1 MSENREEMK
10 AARRSAASE
19 GACRG
24 LGSRTAKQGAT
35 MLGAEAVVASL
46 EAEGVTTVFGY
57 PGGQAIKLY
66 DALYGSEQITHVLA
80 RHEQGAVHMA
90 DGYAR
95 ATGRPGV
102 VMVTSGP
109 GATNTVTGI
118 ATAYMDSVPL
128 VVITGQVGRGVIGT
142 DSFQESDIVG
152 ITMPVVK
159 HSYLLQSTD
168 ELTRTIREAFHI
180 AVTGRP
186 GPVLIDIPSDVAGE
200 EMVFEYPD
208 EVSLPSYKPTY
219 RGNAKQIRT
228 ACRLLEEAEQP
239 LLYVGG
245 GVVSSGATE
254 ELTALMD
261 AMQVPAVV
269 TLMGKGG
276 VPASHPL
283 NLGPVGMHGAKY
295 SNMAMTEADLI
306 IAAGARFSDRV
317 TGRVSEFAPNAKI
330 VHIDIDPAEIGKIRD
345 ADVPIV
351 GDLKGVLA
359 GMLECL
365 AKAGAAPRDD
375 QWVADIA
382 AWRER
387 YPFYHPNMAVN
398 EEEDEIV
405 PELVIAE
412 LGRQL
417 DPDASIVTT
426 EVGQHQMWAHQFLH
440 RERPRTFLSS
450 GGLGTMGF
458 GFPAA
463 IGAAVARPEATV
475 VCIAGDGSFQ
485 MNSQEMATAAINGV
499 PVKVMILDNRCLG
512 MVHQW
517 QKLFYGRRYSQTLLA
532 PVPDFVKLAEAYG
545 WEGERVE
552 APGEVAGAIARML
565 AAPGPYLLD
574 VAISPEQNVYPMV
587 APGAALDNVM
597 GAIDVAVGAV
607 RTDVPAASGSPR
619 ARTAGAPSGAT
630 SPCAKIDAQFGGR
643 WEVDPQDTGARLG
656 QDGSTV
662 DVRPEDWKTL
672 FRAGDEGKED
682 RR

>member
-1 MSENREEMK
+1 MSESNENKHDAPQRRN
-10 AARRSAASE
+10 AATL
-19 GACRG
+19 GAPRG
-24 LGSRTAKQGAT
+24 AGSHTAKQGKA
-35 MLGAEAVVASL
+35 MLGAEALIASL
-46 EAEGVTTVFGY
+46 EAEGVDTVFGY
-57 PGGQAIKLY
+57 PGGQAIKIY
-66 DALYGSEQITHVLA
+66 DALYDSDQIHHILA

-95 ATGRPGV
+95 STGRPGV
-102 VMVTSGP
+102 VVVTSGP

-168 ELTRTIREAFHI
+168 ELTRTVREAFHI
-180 AVTGRP
+180 ASTGRP
-186 GPVLIDIPSDVAGE
+186 GPVLIDVPSDLAGA

-208 EVSLPSYKPTY
+208 EVNLPSYKPTY
-219 RGNAKQIRT
+219 RGNAKQIRA
-228 ACRLLEEAEQP
+228 ACRLLEEADQP
-239 LLYVGG
+239 LLYAGG
-245 GVVSSGATE
+245 GVIASEATE
-254 ELTALMD
+254 ELVALMD
-261 AMQVPAVV
+261 MMQIPTVV

-276 VPASHPL
+276 IPEDHPL

-306 IAAGARFSDRV
+306 IVAGARFSDRV

-359 GMLECL
+359 GMLATLE
-365 AKAGAAPRDD
+365 KDGARPRDA
-375 QWVADIA
+375 QWIADIN
-382 AWRER
+382 AWRAR

-398 EEEDEIV
+398 EGDGEII
-405 PELVIAE
+405 PELVLAE

-417 DPDASIVTT
+417 DPAASIVTT
-426 EVGQHQMWAHQFLH
+426 EVGQHQMWAHQFLF
-440 RERPRTFLSS
+440 RKLPRTFLSS

-463 IGAAVARPEATV
+463 IGAAVANPGKTV

-485 MNSQEMATAAINGV
+485 MNSQEMATVAINGV

-512 MVHQW
+512 MVRQW
-517 QKLFYGRRYSQTLLA
+517 QKLFYEKRYSETLLA
-532 PVPDFVKLAEAYG
+532 PVPDFVKLAAAYG

-552 APGEVAGAIARML
+552 KPSEVADAIRRML
-565 AAPGPYLLD
+565 AATGPYLLD
-574 VAISPEQNVYPMV
+574 VAISRDQSVYPMV
-587 APGAALDNVM
+587 APGAALDDVM

-607 RTDVPAASGSPR
+607 RTDMPASTGPA
-619 ARTAGAPSGAT
+619 

-643 WEVDPQDTGARLG
+643 WEVDPEDTGARLG
-656 QDGSTV
+656 QDGSTF

-672 FRAGDEGKED
+672 FRESDEKKGGE
-682 RR
+682 

>member
-1 MSENREEMK
+1 MSETTTAKRN
-10 AARRSAASE
+10 AATE
-19 GACRG
+19 GAPRG
-24 LGSRTAKQGAT
+24 LGSKTPKQGKT
-35 MLGAEAVVASL
+35 MLGAEAVIASL
-46 EAEGVTTVFGY
+46 EAEGVDTVFGY

-66 DALYGSEQITHVLA
+66 DALYDSDQLHHILA

-95 ATGRPGV
+95 STGKPGV
-102 VMVTSGP
+102 VIVTSGP

-180 AVTGRP
+180 ASTGRP
-186 GPVLIDIPSDVAGE
+186 GPVLIDIPSDLAGA

-208 EVSLPSYKPTY
+208 EVNLPSYKPTY
-219 RGNAKQIRT
+219 RGNAKQVRA
-228 ACRLLEEAEQP
+228 ACRLLEEADQP

-245 GVVSSGATE
+245 GVISSGASE
-254 ELTALMD
+254 ELVALMD
-261 AMQVPAVV
+261 RMQIPAVV

-317 TGRVSEFAPNAKI
+317 TGRVSEFAPNAKV

-359 GMLECL
+359 GMLEQL
-365 AKAGAAPRDD
+365 EKDGAAPRDE
-375 QWVADIA
+375 QWIADIN

-387 YPFYHPNMAVN
+387 YPFYHPNVREADDEVVP
-398 EEEDEIV
+398 EIV
-405 PELVIAE
+405 ISE

-417 DPDASIVTT
+417 DPAASVVTT
-426 EVGQHQMWAHQFLH
+426 EVGQHQMWAHQFLP
-440 RERPRTFLSS
+440 RETPRSFLSS

-463 IGAAVARPEATV
+463 IGAAIANSDKTV
-475 VCIAGDGSFQ
+475 VCVAGDGSFQ
-485 MNSQEMATAAINGV
+485 MNSQEMATAAINQV
-499 PVKVMILDNRCLG
+499 PVKVLIMDNRCLG

-517 QKLFYGRRYSQTLLA
+517 QKLFYDKRFSETLLD

-552 APGEVAGAIARML
+552 RAEEVSDAIARML
-565 AAPGPYLLD
+565 AAEGPYLLD
-574 VAISPEQNVYPMV
+574 VAISRDQNVYPMV
-587 APGAALDNVM
+587 APGAALNNIM

-607 RTDVPAASGSPR
+607 RTDMPASAGVRAATPMEPAAPVS
-619 ARTAGAPSGAT
+619 

-643 WEVDPQDTGARLG
+643 WEIDPEDTGARLG
-656 QDGSTV
+656 QEGSTV
-662 DVRPEDWKTL
+662 DVPPSEWKTL
-672 FRAGDEGKED
+672 FREGADKKGGN
-682 RR
+682 